1 MSGRKIKIYLQEDL
15 HKHCRPPWIRLLGL
29 VQCQPLL
36 GLDFLDGSVLAPS
49 WIGLLELD
57 CSSFQPWTWI
67 FFLFCRALTLN
78 LDLYFFSFFSY
89 PGGEQHCFDYCFV
102 LILAWTLKNFH
113 FFTSTF
119 DLDFLFITTLIHFIL
134 KFLFCGIDSNFGFDF
149 DSEFLFQPD
158 FSLGSFVTDN
168 DIL

>member
-15 HKHCRPPWIRLLGL
+15 HKQYQLRFGWTSLNYWTSWI
-29 VQCQPLL
+29 
-36 GLDFLDGSVLAPS
+36 GSVLAPS

-57 CSSFQPWTWI
+57 CLSFQPWTWI

-89 PGGEQHCFDYCFV
+89 PGGEQHCFDYCFI

-119 DLDFLFITTLIHFIL
+119 DLDFLFIATLIYFIL